1 MQLLELPDH
10 LLLRVFSILPVKER
24 CLLGRVCT
32 RFRRITCDNSLW
44 RHVDL
49 LPYRLNV
56 GKTWKV
62 MRSHLSDCLLT
73 FKIRGFLGKT
83 GLRRKEFAITN
94 AMLEDLQTRCPNL
107 REFHLH
113 WVNIDEID
121 SSRLPKTISKLVI
134 RGCTWP
140 AGWLKNADLPE
151 LRVLDVIDTRILDA
165 AKVEDFLKF
174 PNIEE
179 LYLNFCYRLGDKAVK
194 MLTENLPNLK
204 YLNLSDTSIT
214 DLAIHHLC
222 RALPGLTKLNIDCTG
237 IEDGSVE
244 TIATGLKNL
253 QELSVW
259 KCKKLT
265 EESFRPLKKVKTLQ
279 KLTMTSGAISP
290 ALWEEFNI
298 ELPACKIVQLLRHE
312 KRHSPGFDN

>member
-1 MQLLELPDH
+1 M
-10 LLLRVFSILPVKER
+10 
-24 CLLGRVCT
+24 
-32 RFRRITCDNSLW
+32 
-44 RHVDL
+44 
-49 LPYRLNV
+49 
-56 GKTWKV
+56 
-62 MRSHLSDCLLT
+62 
-73 FKIRGFLGKT
+73 
-83 GLRRKEFAITN
+83 
-94 AMLEDLQTRCPNL
+94 
-107 REFHLH
+107 
-113 WVNIDEID
+113 NIDEID

-279 KLTMTSGAISP
+279 KLTMTSGAISS
-290 ALWEEFNI
+290 ALWEEFNV